1 MKGHTFLCQT
11 CLTDQFFYLFWY
23 YEMTLLCDLSLLF
36 ATTTMLCCKCGVRII
51 MRTQREVRTV
61 QGRMSSVMRADVLLP
76 VDENQRQQYF
86 NVITTITI
94 VVTTTR
100 VLFFF
105 ISAQP
110 LSQYPFMLPFA
121 LEKLST
127 NPSHQVLSF
136 PISAKILPSFTSRSE
151 LIPSLNFSLIVS
163 THGVPFLPSILF
175 MSCLCHA

>member
-1 MKGHTFLCQT
+1 ML
-11 CLTDQFFYLFWY
+11 Y

-36 ATTTMLCCKCGVRII
+36 ATTTMLCCKCGLRII

-86 NVITTITI
+86 NVITIITI
-94 VVTTTR
+94 AVTTTR

-110 LSQYPFMLPFA
+110 SFTISLHVAFCSRETFHQSQSSGF
-121 LEKLST
+121 
-127 NPSHQVLSF
+127 
-136 PISAKILPSFTSRSE
+136 ILPHFCQNF
-151 LIPSLNFSLIVS
+151 ISLLHLDQNSSPL
-163 THGVPFLPSILF
+163 
-175 MSCLCHA
+175 